1 MSRLSDFGHN
11 FKLLFD
17 RDWAERFGELEQ
29 LLDTRVND
37 FEQRNDARAREYEQ
51 AFDERVINHERAFDE
66 RVLRY
71 ETTFDQRVDA
81 FEHTNNKR
89 LDGYERA
96 VDQRLDERE
105 AAARKWIEERHA
117 ALDERLDERDQLI
130 DKRLDAY
137 ETALTERLT
146 TFEKALNES
155 LNEFTTATTERMD
168 AFEGV
173 TSKRLDEFEGATVT
187 RVEAFETAVTE
198 RLNERDE
205 AVDERLA
212 ARELAVDERLDE
224 REKLTDA
231 RFDERFTTEQL
242 ATDQRFAAQQLT
254 ADERATTYE
263 TKLDQRFDERFTT
276 FEKRAD
282 VRSGELEINLDQ
294 RFDERMIAVEKLSDE
309 RFSTI
314 ERLSDERTAHLET
327 QLDQRLNERLEEQ
340 FNTLDQ
346 RNNERLNALES
357 GGETRLTELMHS
369 FDVRFDERTHALD
382 VRADG
387 RLNALDRHLDE
398 RFIRLERTA
407 DTRMETHERRVDGK
421 LKGNR
426 EDLVDRTDVMLQL
439 FEQRLDE
446 QRRALR
452 HLREQLAQRAQSP
465 KEKAVTEPLPELK
478 DVLQEAPAEQVQSFR
493 KLAEGY
499 HPLPANKLP
508 KAETALYH
516 RILDWKKVA
525 HEGLNDFTPDEQE
538 VVDYVLSFISDA
550 AERHYV
556 MQHMRRFLSTL
567 ERIPPAQSS
576 ADRLLE
582 LGSLLHYVP
591 ALNKYTGYQIVGA
604 DFWESDEKVSTEKLK
619 QVKGKDEYQVELSN
633 FNVEADQFPYPDKHF
648 RVVLC
653 CELIEHLQRDPL
665 HMLWEC
671 NRVLQDD
678 GFLLLTTP
686 NIASARSIEGL
697 LITCSPYLLSQYNR
711 ETPVDQHNHE
721 YAPYEVGVALA
732 AAGFTVVALEAEDVW
747 LRSNP
752 AIIELLAQLEIS
764 TDLRGDNLF
773 ALARKTGP
781 PVERFP
787 KELYVQ

>member
-1 MSRLSDFGHN
+1 MSRLSFFGSN
-11 FKLLFD
+11 LKLLFD
-17 RDWAERFGELEQ
+17 REWAEHLQTQEQ
-29 LLDTRVND
+29 TLDARVND
-37 FEQRNDARAREYEQ
+37 FEQRNDTRASEYEQ
-51 AFDERVINHERAFDE
+51 AFDERVIRHEQAFDE

-71 ETTFDQRVDA
+71 EAAFDQRVDA
-81 FEHTNNKR
+81 FEHNNNVR
-89 LDGYERA
+89 LDSYEHA

-105 AAARKWIEERHA
+105 AAARKWLEEQHA
-117 ALDERLDERDQLI
+117 ALELRLDERDQLVDQRLDTFETALTERITTFEKALNTTVNQFTAAISERLDAFETVITNRLNERDKAIDERLALREKALDERLDERFTAQ
-130 DKRLDAY
+130 DKAH
-137 ETALTERLT
+137 
-146 TFEKALNES
+146 
-155 LNEFTTATTERMD
+155 
-168 AFEGV
+168 
-173 TSKRLDEFEGATVT
+173 
-187 RVEAFETAVTE
+187 
-198 RLNERDE
+198 
-205 AVDERLA
+205 
-212 ARELAVDERLDE
+212 
-224 REKLTDA
+224 
-231 RFDERFTTEQL
+231 
-242 ATDQRFAAQQLT
+242 
-254 ADERATTYE
+254 DERAANYE
-263 TKLDQRFDERFTT
+263 TNLDQRFDERFTT
-276 FEKRAD
+276 FEKRGDA
-282 VRSGELEINLDQ
+282 RAESLEIHLDE
-294 RFDERMIAVEKLSDE
+294 RFDERFIALEKLSDE
-309 RFSTI
+309 R
-314 ERLSDERTAHLET
+314 TARFEA
-327 QLDQRLNERLEEQ
+327 QLDQRLDERLEER

-346 RNNERLNALES
+346 RNEERLGALES
-357 GGETRLTELMHS
+357 SGEIRLTELMRS

-382 VRADG
+382 LRADG

-398 RFIRLERTA
+398 RFIRLEHTT
-407 DTRMETHERRVDGK
+407 DTRLETHERRVDGK
-421 LKGNR
+421 LKTNR

-452 HLREQLAQRAQSP
+452 HLREQLAANKQAP
-465 KEKAVTEPLPELK
+465 KSEAATEPLPDLK

-538 VVDYVLSFISDA
+538 VVDYVMSFISDS

-567 ERIPPAQSS
+567 ERIPPARSS
-576 ADRLLE
+576 ADRMLE

-752 AIIELLAQLEIS
+752 AIIELLQQLEIS

-773 ALARKTGP
+773 ALARKTGA

>member
-17 RDWAERFGELEQ
+17 RDWASQFLEHEQ
-29 LLDTRVND
+29 KLDTRIND
-37 FEQRNDARAREYEQ
+37 FEQRNDVRARAYEQ
-51 AFDERVINHERAFDE
+51 AFDERVVSHEQAFDE

-71 ETTFDQRVDA
+71 EEAFDQRVDR
-81 FEHTNNKR
+81 FEQTNQTR
-89 LDGYERA
+89 MDGYEHA
-96 VDQRLDERE
+96 VDLRLDERE
-105 AAARKWIEERHA
+105 EATRKWLEERHA
-117 ALDERLDERDQLI
+117 ALDKRLDEREELVDQ
-130 DKRLDAY
+130 RLDVFEA
-137 ETALTERLT
+137 ALTERLT
-146 TFEKALNES
+146 TFEEALNKS
-155 LNEFTTATTERMD
+155 LNQFTTTT
-168 AFEGV
+168 
-173 TSKRLDEFEGATVT
+173 SQRLDKY
-187 RVEAFETAVTE
+187 ETAITE
-198 RLNERDE
+198 RLNDRD
-205 AVDERLA
+205 A
-212 ARELAVDERLDE
+212 AVDERLDE
-224 REKLTDA
+224 R
-231 RFDERFTTEQL
+231 
-242 ATDQRFAAQQLT
+242 FAAEQQA
-254 ADERATTYE
+254 ADKRASAYE
-263 TKLDQRFDERFTT
+263 TSLDQRFDERFTT

-282 VRSGELEINLDQ
+282 TRSGELEIHLDQ

-309 RFSTI
+309 R
-314 ERLSDERTAHLET
+314 TARFEL
-327 QLDQRLNERLEEQ
+327 QLDQQLDER
-340 FNTLDQ
+340 FATLDQ
-346 RNNERLNALES
+346 RSDERLNALETR
-357 GGETRLTELMHS
+357 GESRLAELMRT
-369 FDVRFDERTHALD
+369 FEVRFDERTHALE

-387 RLNALDRHLDE
+387 RLNALDKHLDD
-398 RFIRLERTA
+398 RFVRLEKTA

-421 LKGNR
+421 LKTNR

-452 HLREQLAQRAQSP
+452 HLREQLAPRKSSP
-465 KEKAVTEPLPELK
+465 KEAVATEPLPELPDLK
-478 DVLQEAPAEQVQSFR
+478 DVLQETPAGQVQSFR

-499 HPLPANKLP
+499 HPLPAHKLP

-525 HEGLNDFTPDEQE
+525 HEGLTDFTPDEKE

-567 ERIPPAQSS
+567 ERIPPPQRST
-576 ADRLLE
+576 DRLLE

-591 ALNKYTGYQIVGA
+591 ALSKYTGYQIVGA
-604 DFWESDEKVSTEKLK
+604 DFWESDEKVSTETLK
-619 QVKGKDEYQVELSN
+619 QVKGKDVHQVELSN
-633 FNVEADQFPYPDKHF
+633 FNVEADKFPYPDQHF

-773 ALARKTGP
+773 ALARKTSAP
-781 PVERFP
+781 IERFP

>member
-1 MSRLSDFGHN
+1 MSRLSDFGRN

-17 RDWAERFGELEQ
+17 RDWAERLHELEQ
-29 LLDTRVND
+29 LLDARVND
-37 FEQRNDARAREYEQ
+37 FEQRNDTRASAYEQ
-51 AFDERVINHERAFDE
+51 AFDE

-71 ETTFDQRVDA
+71 EAAFDQRVDA
-81 FEHTNNKR
+81 FEHANNTR
-89 LDGYERA
+89 LDSYEHA

-105 AAARKWIEERHA
+105 EATRKWLEERHA
-117 ALDERLDERDQLI
+117 ALDERLDERDQLV
-130 DKRLDAY
+130 DQRLDAY
-137 ETALTERLT
+137 ETALTKRLT
-146 TFEKALNES
+146 TFEKSLSES

-168 AFEGV
+168 TFEAV
-173 TSKRLDEFEGATVT
+173 TSQRLDEFEDATVT
-187 RVEAFETAVTE
+187 RVETFETAVTE
-198 RLNERDE
+198 RLNKRDV

-212 ARELAVDERLDE
+212 TRELAVDERLDE
-224 REKLTDA
+224 REKLADE
-231 RFDERFTTEQL
+231 RFDERFIAEQL

-282 VRSGELEINLDQ
+282 VRSGELEIHLDQ
-294 RFDERMIAVEKLSDE
+294 RFDERMIAIEKLSDE

-314 ERLSDERTAHLET
+314 EKLSDERTARLET

-346 RNNERLNALES
+346 RNDERLNTLES

-382 VRADG
+382 LRADG

-407 DTRMETHERRVDGK
+407 DTRMQTHERRVDGK

-446 QRRALR
+446 QRRAIR
-452 HLREQLAQRAQSP
+452 HLREQLAQRPNVTKAAP
-465 KEKAVTEPLPELK
+465 KEKAETEPLPELK
-478 DVLQEAPAEQVQSFR
+478 DVLQESPVEQVQSFR

-538 VVDYVLSFISDA
+538 VVDYVMSFISDA

-567 ERIPPAQSS
+567 ERIPPPLSS
-576 ADRLLE
+576 ADRMLE

-591 ALNKYTGYQIVGA
+591 ALSKYTGYQIVGA
-604 DFWESDEKVSTEKLK
+604 DFWETDEKVSTETLK

-633 FNVEADQFPYPDKHF
+633 FNVEADKFPYPDKHF

-752 AIIELLAQLEIS
+752 AIIELLAQLEIN